1 MNIHIKRAAE
11 SSVALFLL
19 YVCNIMTNRLMKR
32 LLLILSCIF
41 IVSSCIKDK
50 PQGSDLKV
58 GDMLPDFEVVMND
71 GTVVSDEGLA
81 GSVSVVMF
89 FHTSCPDCR
98 QALPRM
104 QQIYDEYASKGVAFA
119 LISREDAE
127 QDIEAYW
134 NEQGLKMPYSA
145 QNDRKV
151 YEQFASS
158 RIPRIYINDRNGI
171 IRYIFTDD
179 PVPSYDDID
188 SSIESIIFY

>member
-19 YVCNIMTNRLMKR
+19 YVCNIMTNRFMKR
-32 LLLILSCIF
+32 LLLILSFIF

-50 PQGSDLKV
+50 LQGSDLKV
-58 GDMLPDFEVVMND
+58 GDRIPDFEVVMND

-104 QQIYDEYASKGVAFA
+104 QQIYDEYASKGVVFA

-127 QDIEAYW
+127 QDVEAYW

-145 QNDRKV
+145 QNDRRV

-179 PVPSYDDID
+179 PVPSYDDMD
-188 SSIESIIFY
+188 SSVRSLIR

>member
-19 YVCNIMTNRLMKR
+19 YVCNIMTNRFMKR

-58 GDMLPDFEVVMND
+58 GDRIPDFEVVMND

-179 PVPSYDDID
+179 PVPSYDDMD
-188 SSIESIIFY
+188 SSVRSLIR

>member
-19 YVCNIMTNRLMKR
+19 YVCNIMTNRFMKR

-104 QQIYDEYASKGVAFA
+104 QQIYDEYVSKGVVFA

-179 PVPSYDDID
+179 PVPSYDDMD
-188 SSIESIIFY
+188 SSVRSLIR